1 MIKVDADY
9 VLVNM
14 NESEHTP
21 NNTNVLENSRIF
33 QKSQLQLVRPPLPPQ
48 QQQSSQQQQQCS
60 TIVKFP
66 DFNQK
71 YLKKLSGLSE
81 VLAVAAHTNTVH
93 AIVKKENASIMYVQY
108 DMTTGK
114 VNKERR
120 LSTSSVTASFLGHN
134 MNSIVLYP
142 IDSVEFP
149 MMPLLTDG
157 NATLY
162 PLLDVSGVGQLKE
175 PLWKQT
181 FPLKCFSHYVM
192 PNTVGKDTTESTS
205 KKATTTQIVSILVVK
220 IQPLIASILRYDV
233 KRVGKILK
241 QLDSE
246 LAHNQHHQSHQSGL
260 PKRIRRVLLERI
272 DGNRNIIHAAVFACA
287 PTSNKTYES
296 GDGFSNGIFSR
307 LLTFRIILDKDFL
320 KIKLLFLF

>member
-1 MIKVDADY
+1 
-9 VLVNM
+9 
-14 NESEHTP
+14 
-21 NNTNVLENSRIF
+21 
-33 QKSQLQLVRPPLPPQ
+33 
-48 QQQSSQQQQQCS
+48 
-60 TIVKFP
+60 
-66 DFNQK
+66 
-71 YLKKLSGLSE
+71 
-81 VLAVAAHTNTVH
+81 
-93 AIVKKENASIMYVQY
+93 
-108 DMTTGK
+108 
-114 VNKERR
+114 
-120 LSTSSVTASFLGHN
+120 
-134 MNSIVLYP
+134 
-142 IDSVEFP
+142 

-181 FPLKCFSHYVM
+181 FPLKCFSHYVL
-192 PNTVGKDTTESTS
+192 PNSSIGKDTTESTS
-205 KKATTTQIVSILVVK
+205 KKSMVTQIVSILVVK

-246 LAHNQHHQSHQSGL
+246 LAHNQHHQTHQSGL

-296 GDGFSNGIFSR
+296 GDAFSNGIFIS
-307 LLTFRIILDKDFL
+307 LLLKFIIILDKDFF
-320 KIKLLFLF
+320 KSSYYFFI